1 MSQEL
6 RRGLAGYFHAGS
18 EGLFEQTLRGNQQG
32 RPQTVHE
39 IASAALCVV
48 PN

>member
-6 RRGLAGYFHAGS
+6 RRGLAAYFHAG
-18 EGLFEQTLRGNQQG
+18 GQWLFEQTLRGNLQD
-32 RPQTVHE
+32 RPQTPDE
-39 IASAALCVV
+39 IASAALFLV

>member
-6 RRGLAGYFHAGS
+6 RRGLAGFFHAGG
-18 EGLFEQTLRGNQQG
+18 ERLFEQTLRGNQQG
-32 RPQTVHE
+32 RPQTVDE
-39 IASAALCVV
+39 IASAALFLV